1 MKRFGTSVFAAIA
14 LLLLAAPF
22 TAQSLDSV
30 LVNNIRNH
38 VKYLASDELQG
49 RGSGTEGNR
58 LAGKYIADF
67 FKNNGIP
74 PLSADSKSLWFRRVM
89 PLNRKPKR
97 SFS

>member
-49 RGSGTEGNR
+49 RGSGTEGIV
-58 LAGKYIADF
+58 LQVSI
-67 FKNNGIP
+67 
-74 PLSADSKSLWFRRVM
+74 
-89 PLNRKPKR
+89 
-97 SFS
+97 